1 MLINLS
7 ALGGRFPYLIG
18 TKTHQVVQP
27 LRRDHLKSGQ
37 FQYALTHSQCR
48 ELSSSE
54 IAKSAGRHPNHIT
67 STFSG
72 RWSSFATSTNYYLL
86 VHQLRLRPN
95 KLGNEFIKLLLI
107 QRALAVASY
116 N

>member
-1 MLINLS
+1 MPINLS

-18 TKTHQVVQP
+18 TRTH
-27 LRRDHLKSGQ
+27 
-37 FQYALTHSQCR
+37 QCR

-107 QRALAVASY
+107 QIALAVASY